1 MLVLSRKLKEKILLP
16 TLNTAIQVLE
26 IQQGAVRLGIA
37 APPEAPIVR
46 EELQNR
52 TPKRPRSQ
60 ADPEAQNAGERDQ
73 DNSHQRLCEQ
83 LKTTAMGLGL
93 LRVQLAAGLLDEA
106 DSTLARIQDDL
117 QVLRYGVEGETENRS
132 PMVEARP
139 RQRKAL
145 LVEDNRSQ
153 RELLAGFLRR
163 SGLQVDTV
171 GDGGDALG
179 YLRSHT
185 KPDVVL
191 LDMRLPRVDGPTI
204 VREIRNNP
212 AYTGLKIFGVT
223 GYVPDEFGLARGPS
237 GIDRW
242 FRKPID
248 PRMLLHEL
256 TKELGGSFVAS

>member
-16 TLNTAIQVLE
+16 TLNTAVEVLE
-26 IQQGAVRLGIA
+26 IQRGTVRLGIT
-37 APPEAPIVR
+37 APPEVPIIR
-46 EELQNR
+46 EELQ
-52 TPKRPRSQ
+52 KRPTSQ
-60 ADPEAQNAGERDQ
+60 ADPKATKVDEPKPDPF
-73 DNSHQRLCEQ
+73 HQRLCEQ
-83 LKTTAMGLGL
+83 LKTTALGLGL

-106 DSTLARIQDDL
+106 NSTLAQLQDDVQL
-117 QVLRYGVEGETENRS
+117 LRYGVEGEGENRS
-132 PMVEARP
+132 PKREDQSH
-139 RQRKAL
+139 QRTAL
-145 LVEDNRSQ
+145 LVEDDQSQ

-179 YLRSHT
+179 YLRSHA

-204 VREIRNNP
+204 VREIRSNP
-212 AYTGLKIFGVT
+212 VYTGLKIFGVT
-223 GYVPDEFGLARGPS
+223 GYLPDEFGLARGPS

-248 PRMLLHEL
+248 PQALLHEL
-256 TKELGGSFVAS
+256 TKELGGSFVAN